1 MRILTQSPS
10 PTIPVAAKTLAPTQ
24 RQQLALDALAG
35 TQSIRQLAD
44 AHHVSQ
50 KFVARQAHKA
60 QAALNQ
66 AFAPLPPRSDERV
79 LFHLPVTKA
88 WLRQLTLGLVL
99 ICHSPL
105 RGVHELL
112 RDVFDYPVALGT
124 VHNMVA
130 RAIAPA
136 RRHNDDH
143 DLARVRIGAL
153 DEIFQAGRPV
163 LVGCDADSTYCYLL
177 SQETQRDAETWGRR
191 LGELVKRG
199 FDPEATIADG
209 APAIRAGQRQ
219 VLPDVPCR
227 GDVFHIHYEEV
238 GPLVRVLESQA
249 YQAIALCGQL
259 EKKLATPG
267 QRRDKNKAS
276 WGQQLRH
283 ARRREAQAIT
293 LADDVALLARW
304 LREDILVV
312 NGLSYPVRQEL
323 YDFVLGQLQARQAG
337 RPARLA
343 SVVTALANQR
353 DDLLAFA
360 AQLDRDVLTIAE
372 EHAVS
377 VTWVREALQLQR
389 LSPTDERHGPR
400 QAAMQQALRGRCHA
414 MCTAVARVAAAVV
427 RASSVVEN
435 VNSRLRNY
443 FFLQR
448 QIGPDSLALLQ
459 FFLNHRRFLR
469 SERAERAGK
478 SPAELLSGQEHKHW
492 LELLGERRFTRAA

>member
-1 MRILTQSPS
+1 
-10 PTIPVAAKTLAPTQ
+10 
-24 RQQLALDALAG
+24 
-35 TQSIRQLAD
+35 
-44 AHHVSQ
+44 
-50 KFVARQAHKA
+50 
-60 QAALNQ
+60 
-66 AFAPLPPRSDERV
+66 
-79 LFHLPVTKA
+79 
-88 WLRQLTLGLVL
+88 
-99 ICHSPL
+99 
-105 RGVHELL
+105 LL
-112 RDVFDYPVALGT
+112 RDVFDYPLALGT

-130 RAIAPA
+130 HAVPQA
-136 RRHNDDH
+136 RRHNEDH
-143 DLARVRIGAL
+143 DLAPVRIGAL

-177 SQETQRDAETWGRR
+177 SQEAHRDAETWGRR
-191 LGELVKRG
+191 LGELVERG
-199 FDPEATIADG
+199 FNPEATVAD
-209 APAIRAGQRQ
+209 ASPAIRAGQRQ

-249 YQAIALCGQL
+249 YQAIALRCQL

-283 ARRREAQAIT
+283 ARLREAHAIT
-293 LADDVALLARW
+293 LFDDVALLARW
-304 LREDILVV
+304 LREDILAV

-323 YDFVLGQLQARQAG
+323 FDFVVDQLQARQAG
-337 RPARLA
+337 SPARLA
-343 SVVTALANQR
+343 SAGTALANQR

-360 AQLDRDVLTIAE
+360 AQLDRDLLAIAE
-372 EHAVS
+372 EHEVS
-377 VTWVREALQLQR
+377 VSWVREALQLQR
-389 LSPTDERHGPR
+389 LSLTDERHGPR
-400 QAAMQQALRGRCHA
+400 QAALQQALRGRCHA
-414 MCTAVARVAAAVV
+414 VCTAVAGVAAAVV

-443 FFLQR
+443 FFLRR
-448 QIGPDSLALLQ
+448 QIGPESLTLLQ

-492 LELLGERRFTRAA
+492 LELLGERRFTRQAS

>member
-1 MRILTQSPS
+1 MSYPTRTYGVPS
-10 PTIPVAAKTLAPTQ
+10 HAHSNPIPFPTIPVAAKALAPTQ

-50 KFVARQAHKA
+50 KSARRPASSQGA
-60 QAALNQ
+60 AALNQ

-227 GDVFHIHYEEV
+227 GDRLPHPLRGSRAAGPRFGIPGLPGHRLMRSTGKEV
-238 GPLVRVLESQA
+238 GHAGP
-249 YQAIALCGQL
+249 
-259 EKKLATPG
+259 ATG
-267 QRRDKNKAS
+267 
-276 WGQQLRH
+276 
-283 ARRREAQAIT
+283 
-293 LADDVALLARW
+293 
-304 LREDILVV
+304 
-312 NGLSYPVRQEL
+312 
-323 YDFVLGQLQARQAG
+323 
-337 RPARLA
+337 
-343 SVVTALANQR
+343 
-353 DDLLAFA
+353 
-360 AQLDRDVLTIAE
+360 
-372 EHAVS
+372 
-377 VTWVREALQLQR
+377 
-389 LSPTDERHGPR
+389 
-400 QAAMQQALRGRCHA
+400 
-414 MCTAVARVAAAVV
+414 
-427 RASSVVEN
+427 
-435 VNSRLRNY
+435 
-443 FFLQR
+443 
-448 QIGPDSLALLQ
+448 
-459 FFLNHRRFLR
+459 
-469 SERAERAGK
+469 
-478 SPAELLSGQEHKHW
+478 
-492 LELLGERRFTRAA
+492 